1 MVIDALEDAV
11 TRDPCY
17 AQTTN
22 LVVMHD
28 GEVLLERHFGDDS
41 PKELAD
47 VYSVTK
53 SVVSTLVGIALGRG
67 ELVSLDL
74 PVHGGRTYRHLLAMT
89 GGTENGGPWEI
100 DEVLTLQCEWRKHI
114 EAAPRLEPPGTSFRY
129 DNAAVHVL
137 GCAFSDVVGSSL
149 ADYAQE
155 HLFSPL
161 EIDKFEWPS
170 DPEGYSWGFGH
181 LRLRPRDLARIGE
194 LWRRGGEGIVPADFV
209 ADATREQSPGG
220 PPEGEAYG
228 YLWWVTEDSFFAGG
242 YAGQALV
249 VVPEERLVVAAT
261 AVEERL
267 RPGWRNPRHALGE
280 ALWRQR
286 HQTHRRL
293 T

>member
-89 GGTENGGPWEI
+89 G
-100 DEVLTLQCEWRKHI
+100 
-114 EAAPRLEPPGTSFRY
+114 
-129 DNAAVHVL
+129 
-137 GCAFSDVVGSSL
+137 
-149 ADYAQE
+149 
-155 HLFSPL
+155 
-161 EIDKFEWPS
+161 
-170 DPEGYSWGFGH
+170 
-181 LRLRPRDLARIGE
+181 ARRTAG
-194 LWRRGGEGIVPADFV
+194 RGKS
-209 ADATREQSPGG
+209 TRC
-220 PPEGEAYG
+220 
-228 YLWWVTEDSFFAGG
+228 
-242 YAGQALV
+242 
-249 VVPEERLVVAAT
+249 
-261 AVEERL
+261 
-267 RPGWRNPRHALGE
+267 
-280 ALWRQR
+280 
-286 HQTHRRL
+286 
-293 T
+293 